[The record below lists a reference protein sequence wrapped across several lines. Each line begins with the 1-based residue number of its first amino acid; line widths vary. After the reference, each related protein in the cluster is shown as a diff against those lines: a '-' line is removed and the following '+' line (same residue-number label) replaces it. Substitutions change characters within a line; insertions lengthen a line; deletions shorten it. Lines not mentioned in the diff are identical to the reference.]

1 MEEVRAAGAR
11 NHHRRRN
18 FPKTRKETEVEG
30 GGVSGGGAIDRNKIS
45 EERSR
50 PLQRGV
56 KLSTGSPCLCASW
69 QNPDCER
76 EGCWR
81 SQTCRR
87 ARFPFTDLHDF
98 FFYLF
103 HLYPFQCLPSSVT
116 SPRPPPPP
124 SSLLISPTL
133 NVLMCVQQQKT

>member
-30 GGVSGGGAIDRNKIS
+30 GRVRGWAIDRNKIS

-69 QNPDCER
+69 QDPDCER

-87 ARFPFTDLHDF
+87 APFPFTDLHDF
-98 FFYLF
+98 FLSF
-103 HLYPFQCLPSSVT
+103 PSLSFSASSILSHVFA
-116 SPRPPPPP
+116 PPHPPPH
-124 SSLLISPTL
+124 LLLPFYSHQH
-133 NVLMCVQQQKT
+133 LMC

>member
-30 GGVSGGGAIDRNKIS
+30 GGVRGGAIDRNKIS

-69 QNPDCER
+69 QDPDCER
-76 EGCWR
+76 ERCWR

-87 ARFPFTDLHDF
+87 ALFPFTDLHDF
-98 FFYLF
+98 LSFPSLSFLVSSILSHVFASPALHHILLPFYS
-103 HLYPFQCLPSSVT
+103 HQH
-116 SPRPPPPP
+116 
-124 SSLLISPTL
+124 
-133 NVLMCVQQQKT
+133 LMC